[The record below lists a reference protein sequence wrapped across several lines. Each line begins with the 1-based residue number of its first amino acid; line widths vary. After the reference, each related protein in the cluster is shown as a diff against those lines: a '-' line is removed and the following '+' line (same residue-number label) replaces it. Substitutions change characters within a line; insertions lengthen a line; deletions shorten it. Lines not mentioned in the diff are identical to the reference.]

1 MGKNRGVT
9 SCFYTPHGTPDGPS
23 GDPTGDPI
31 GDAAAP
37 GEAGG
42 GQALAERLLATPA
55 SAGPWSPDA
64 QHGGPP
70 AGLLARAVERLP
82 AAADRVVGR
91 FTMELLGP
99 VPVGPL
105 VCSAHLER
113 PGRTVAM
120 AAAVLHDPVTGRD
133 VASARAWLFPRGTG
147 PGEVGPSPGHGPGS
161 GVRQEMPQG
170 WLGGYLDA
178 VEWRWIRG
186 SIGEPGPGVV
196 WMRPPQLVEGE
207 ETSPVARLLTCVD
220 SASGASSMLDMR
232 EWGFLNTELTV
243 HVLREPVGE
252 WVCLDAETHLGPG
265 SVGIATCTAYDEL
278 GPVARSSQA
287 LLVVPR

>member
-1 MGKNRGVT
+1 MGENRGVT
-9 SCFYTPHGTPDGPS
+9 SCFYTPTGTPD
-23 GDPTGDPI
+23 
-31 GDAAAP
+31 AAP
-37 GEAGG
+37 DSTCGDTS
-42 GQALAERLLATPA
+42 GQSSEGFLAT
-55 SAGPWSPDA
+55 SSTAGPWAPGA

-70 AGLLARAVERLP
+70 AGLLLRAIERLP
-82 AAADRVVGR
+82 ESADRVVGR

-105 VCSAHLER
+105 VSSARLER
-113 PGRTVAM
+113 PGRSVAL
-120 AAAVLHDPVTGRD
+120 ASSVLHDPVAGRD

-147 PGEVGPSPGHGPGS
+147 PGEVGPAPGHGPAS
-161 GVRQEMPQG
+161 GVRRDTPG
-170 WLGGYLDA
+170 SWLGGYTDA
-178 VEWRWIRG
+178 VEWRWVSG
-186 SIGEPGPGVV
+186 SVTEAGPGVV
-196 WMRPPQLVEGE
+196 WMRAPDLVEGE
-207 ETSPVARLLTCVD
+207 ETSPLARLMTCID
-220 SASGASSMLDMR
+220 SASGASAALDVR

-265 SVGIATCTAYDEL
+265 SVGIATSTAYDEL

>member
-1 MGKNRGVT
+1 MGENRGVT
-9 SCFYTPHGTPDGPS
+9 SCFYTPTGTPDGAADDAPASTS
-23 GDPTGDPI
+23 GD
-31 GDAAAP
+31 AP
-37 GEAGG
+37 GHPSEGF
-42 GQALAERLLATPA
+42 LATPS
-55 SAGPWSPDA
+55 SAGPWAPGA

-70 AGLLARAVERLP
+70 AGLLLRAVERLP
-82 AAADRVVGR
+82 EAADRVVGR

-105 VCSAHLER
+105 VSSARLER
-113 PGRTVAM
+113 PGRSVVM
-120 AAAVLHDPVTGRD
+120 ASAVLHDPVAGRD

-147 PGEVGPSPGHGPGS
+147 PGDVGPAPGHGPAS
-161 GVRQEMPQG
+161 GVPREKPVT
-170 WLGGYLDA
+170 WLGGYTEA
-178 VEWRWIRG
+178 VEWRWITG
-186 SIGEPGPGVV
+186 SVTDAGPGVV
-196 WMRPPQLVEGE
+196 WMRPPGLVEGE
-207 ETSPVARLLTCVD
+207 ETSPLARLMTCID
-220 SASGASSMLDMR
+220 SASGASAALDVR

-265 SVGIATCTAYDEL
+265 SVGIATSTAYDEL